1 MYLCCMC
8 KLKSVDIYVEK
19 EVNMSWY
26 TFNLAMILAHLVS
39 IQCNIKCNIL
49 APNTI
54 IMLTTFK
61 YLLQSEPIRA
71 PGDEPGKSN
80 KMNHGCIVII
90 KCSLFHKALDGVGGC
105 HVTGELVFPATAAGL
120 GTALVLVI
128 AVSIVIVIKLQKDK
142 INMVK
147 LIKSMTVQTSSGI
160 ALKRDVM
167 KTFKSVI
174 RGQLYM

>member
-1 MYLCCMC
+1 MC

-90 KCSLFHKALDGVGGC
+90 KCSLFHKALEGRSGC
-105 HVTGELVFPATAAGL
+105 HSMAGELVLPVTAASL
-120 GTALVLVI
+120 GAALVLVI
-128 AVSIVIVIKLQKDK
+128 AVSIVMVIKLQKDK